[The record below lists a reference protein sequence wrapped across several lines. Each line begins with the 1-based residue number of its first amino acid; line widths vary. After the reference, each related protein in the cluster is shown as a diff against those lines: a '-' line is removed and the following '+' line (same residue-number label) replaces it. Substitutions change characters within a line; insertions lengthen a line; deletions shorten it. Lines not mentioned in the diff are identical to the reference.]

1 MEHLKKIQQQHKL
14 IHGGDIYSAREML
27 GQGAETQKGSNA
39 LLDFSANLNPL
50 GLPEGVKE
58 AIAAGM
64 EDYAAYPDP
73 LCRDLIS
80 ALSAVEGLPADWLF
94 CGNGAADIIFR
105 LVYGVKPQKALVLA
119 PTFAEYEEALQQVG
133 CQVYRYELKEEL
145 GFQLDQEFLQALDGD
160 LDMVFLCNPNNPT
173 GQLLPREGVLE
184 ILQRC
189 KELNILLVV
198 DECFNGFLDE
208 EENYSAKGYLADF
221 DNLIILKA
229 LTKTYAMAGLRL
241 GYCMTANT
249 ALRSKIAAA
258 GPPWSVSIVAQVA
271 GIQALKEKDY
281 MQETKVLLRKERTY
295 LSEALEGLGAMPIS
309 SGANYLFFR
318 WPFEKEVSL
327 AESLFGGGILIRNCD
342 NYHGLQAGYYRICIK
357 RHEDNKR
364 LIEAIGDIVREIR
377 AMGK

>member
-14 IHGGDIYSAREML
+14 IHGGDIYSAREKH
-27 GQGAETQKGSNA
+27 KGE

-50 GLPEGVKE
+50 GLPEGVKK

-73 LCRDLIS
+73 LCRDLVS
-80 ALSAVEGLPADWLF
+80 ALSAVEGLSADWLF

-105 LVYGVKPQKALVLA
+105 LVYGAKPQKALVLA

-133 CQVYRYELKEEL
+133 CQVSRYQLKKDL
-145 GFQLDQEFLQALDGD
+145 GFQLDPEFLRALDGT

-173 GQLLPREGVLE
+173 GQVITKEQVLE

-208 EENYSAKGYLADF
+208 EEKYAAKDYLVDF

-241 GYCMTANT
+241 GYCMTANA
-249 ALRSKIAAA
+249 ALRDQIKAA
-258 GPPWSVSIVAQVA
+258 GQPWSVSIVAQAA

-281 MQETKVLLRKERTY
+281 MKETKELLRRERSY
-295 LSEALEGLGAMPIS
+295 LSEALREAGAIPIS

-318 WPFEKEVSL
+318 WPFEKQISL
-327 AESLFGGGILIRNCD
+327 AEGLFDRGILIRNCD
-342 NYHGLQAGYYRICIK
+342 NYHGLEAGYYRICIK
-357 RHEDNKR
+357 RHEENKR
-364 LIEAIGDIVREIR
+364 LIEAVGDVVEQING
-377 AMGK
+377 MDK